1 MKIAYLLNSVSR
13 KSGGLFDACRRL
25 AQTTG
30 REQEMIVLGLEDE
43 FTNADIRAWAPLRP
57 VVFQPFFPRSFG
69 YAVSYTKYLAET
81 SLDIAHVHGL
91 WTYPSLAGY
100 LWHRRTKRPLIYT
113 AHGMLDP
120 WALRNAL
127 WKKRLVRALWEDAAH
142 RSAACFHAI
151 SEGEY
156 ESMREYGLRNPICVI
171 PNGVDLP
178 RAVESLELRVESSP
192 FEPVAQGRKVLL
204 YLGRIH
210 SKKGLANLIRAWKAT
225 PNSQSSRLNSWILA
239 IAGWDQG
246 GHEEELKRLASELG
260 ISFVE
265 VKGQKLQGVDQPAA
279 RHSRSGAGA
288 KSENRATAVS
298 QLSTPEIVASDTVN
312 SQRSPSLLFLGPRF
326 GEEKATAYRNADAF
340 VLPSLSEGL
349 PMAILEAWAHA
360 KPVLMTPEC
369 NLPEGF
375 AAGAALRIGSEA
387 ADIGTGLTQLFGM
400 ADSDRKQMGTR
411 GRSLVAEKFSWPRI
425 GEQMRAVYDWALGGG
440 APPDTVRLN

>member
-13 KSGGLFDACRRL
+13 KAGGLLEICKRL
-25 AQTTG
+25 AQTTCHKK
-30 REQEMIVLGLEDE
+30 EIVLLGVEDE
-43 FTNADIRAWAPLRP
+43 FTKTDIIEWAPLRP
-57 VVFQPFFPRSFG
+57 TVFSPVFARSFG
-69 YAVSYTKYLAET
+69 YAPGYGQYLADICP
-81 SLDIAHVHGL
+81 DIAHVHGL
-91 WTYPSLAGY
+91 WTYPSFAAY
-100 LWHRRTKRPLIYT
+100 RWHRRTKRPLIYT

-120 WALRNAL
+120 WALRNAR

-246 GHEEELKRLASELG
+246 GHEEELKRLAS
-260 ISFVE
+260 
-265 VKGQKLQGVDQPAA
+265 
-279 RHSRSGAGA
+279 
-288 KSENRATAVS
+288 
-298 QLSTPEIVASDTVN
+298 
-312 SQRSPSLLFLGPRF
+312 
-326 GEEKATAYRNADAF
+326 
-340 VLPSLSEGL
+340 
-349 PMAILEAWAHA
+349 
-360 KPVLMTPEC
+360 
-369 NLPEGF
+369 
-375 AAGAALRIGSEA
+375 
-387 ADIGTGLTQLFGM
+387 
-400 ADSDRKQMGTR
+400 
-411 GRSLVAEKFSWPRI
+411 
-425 GEQMRAVYDWALGGG
+425 
-440 APPDTVRLN
+440 

>member
-13 KSGGLFDACRRL
+13 KAGGLLEICKRL
-25 AQTTG
+25 AQTTCHKK
-30 REQEMIVLGLEDE
+30 EIVLLGVEDE
-43 FTNADIRAWAPLRP
+43 FTKTDIIEWAPLRP
-57 VVFQPFFPRSFG
+57 TVFSPVFARSFG
-69 YAVSYTKYLAET
+69 YAPGYGQYLADICP
-81 SLDIAHVHGL
+81 DIAHVHGL
-91 WTYPSLAGY
+91 WTYPSFAAY
-100 LWHRRTKRPLIYT
+100 RWHRRTKRPLIYT
-113 AHGMLDP
+113 AHGMLAP
-120 WALRNAL
+120 WALRNSA

-260 ISFVE
+260 ISFLE
-265 VKGQKLQGVDQPAA
+265 VKGQKLQGGDQPSA

-298 QLSTPEIVASDTVN
+298 QLSTPEIVASETVN

-326 GEEKATAYRNADAF
+326 GEEKATAYRNADGF

-360 KPVLMTPEC
+360 KPVLMTSEC
-369 NLPEGF
+369 NLP
-375 AAGAALRIGSEA
+375 
-387 ADIGTGLTQLFGM
+387 
-400 ADSDRKQMGTR
+400 
-411 GRSLVAEKFSWPRI
+411 
-425 GEQMRAVYDWALGGG
+425 
-440 APPDTVRLN
+440 